1 MTRAIDQTL
10 QDQISAYL
18 DGALSATDA
27 AAMERLL
34 ETDPQI
40 AAEFEALSQVDQAA
54 RNAFDAMLA
63 DPVPMTLAR
72 YIGNMPLPQAP
83 AAANLPSRPIWRS
96 LAAALALV
104 LIGGAGGAYL
114 TRTIEAAQ
122 VASAMPWL
130 DQVAGYHL
138 IYAAQKR
145 HLVEVPATETDH
157 LQKWLASTTG
167 VTFTVPDLS
176 ARGLTFQGGR
186 LLVASGKPVAQLLY
200 TDAKGQVVAVCF
212 LAGGDA
218 AAGAGHTPPTARN
231 TAGVNMVWW
240 NSKDASYVVVGPST
254 GIDLQP
260 IAETVSVAL

>member
-40 AAEFEALSQVDQAA
+40 AAEFAALSQVDQAA

-104 LIGGAGGAYL
+104 LIGGAGGASGVA
-114 TRTIEAAQ
+114 TI
-122 VASAMPWL
+122 
-130 DQVAGYHL
+130 
-138 IYAAQKR
+138 
-145 HLVEVPATETDH
+145 
-157 LQKWLASTTG
+157 
-167 VTFTVPDLS
+167 
-176 ARGLTFQGGR
+176 
-186 LLVASGKPVAQLLY
+186 
-200 TDAKGQVVAVCF
+200 
-212 LAGGDA
+212 
-218 AAGAGHTPPTARN
+218 
-231 TAGVNMVWW
+231 
-240 NSKDASYVVVGPST
+240 
-254 GIDLQP
+254 
-260 IAETVSVAL
+260 